1 MAYIPAY
8 AKGKR
13 DPGSVTYPDERLR
26 PITEETYGCVIYQ
39 EQLMEI
45 AKRDGGLLAAPRRT
59 TCARRSA
66 RRSAT

>member
-1 MAYIPAY
+1 MRFIPDY
-8 AKGKR
+8 ARGKR
-13 DPGSVTYPDERLR
+13 DPASVTYQDARLR
-26 PITEETYGCVIYQ
+26 PITEETYGCCIYQ

-45 AKRDGGLLAAPRRT
+45 AKQLGGFPRPRRT